1 MGASHVVNWKLI
13 YKNRTGTYILALRK
27 VEHKVT
33 RQVTMSDLSMVA
45 YMSGPRL
52 DENSQWKMKMVL
64 SSSQGC
70 MGEPKNLSSKVSFS
84 QMLIA
89 PLM

>member
-1 MGASHVVNWKLI
+1 M
-13 YKNRTGTYILALRK
+13 YKNRTGTYVLALRK
-27 VEHKVT
+27 VEHEVNSKIT

-70 MGEPKNLSSKVSFS
+70 TGGLFIDK
-84 QMLIA
+84 
-89 PLM
+89 